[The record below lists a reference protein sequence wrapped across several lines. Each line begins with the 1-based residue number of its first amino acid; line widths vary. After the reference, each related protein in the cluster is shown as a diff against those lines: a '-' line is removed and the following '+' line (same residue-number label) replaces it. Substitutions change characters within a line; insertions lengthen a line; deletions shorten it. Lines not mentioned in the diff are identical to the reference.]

1 METTTSAT
9 RRGIAIGLVLA
20 LLAVALWSAN
30 EDRADAAA
38 RPEVATAPAI
48 LAQIG
53 DNLNQPPLPY
63 AGGWFAKYDGID
75 GESQDAHH
83 EKWIDVLSYEW
94 GMRKPGGA
102 ATGQSRR
109 RGAPII
115 KPFEMTFDYE
125 KASPKLLERCLRG
138 EIIPKLEV
146 ELTATYGGARA
157 TYLRYEMKNV
167 SCKAYHVGGF
177 ADGTPPTV
185 VIANNFEEIKV
196 TYTEYDSEGNS
207 KGNVETTY
215 QVERGA

>member
-1 METTTSAT
+1 METNTTAT

-38 RPEVATAPAI
+38 TPQAAAAEF

-53 DNLNQPPLPY
+53 DNPDQPSLGY

-75 GESQDAHH
+75 GESRDANHD
-83 EKWIDVLSYEW
+83 KWIDVLSYEW

-109 RGAPII
+109 RGAAVL
-115 KPFEMTFDYE
+115 KPFEITFEYE
-125 KASPKLLERCLRG
+125 KASPKLLEKCLRG
-138 EIIPKLEV
+138 EVIPKLEV

-157 TYLRYEMKNV
+157 TYLKYEMKNV
-167 SCKAYHVGGF
+167 ACKAYHVGGQ

-196 TYTEYDSEGNS
+196 TYTEYDSEGNK
-207 KGNVETTY
+207 KGDVETTY
-215 QVERGA
+215 EVERGR